1 MSKINMFDFEEYS
14 KELQTCRGIDQHFKG
29 FLEGFKGIG
38 HPAKAPG
45 AFQNLIQEFSKDYP

>member
-1 MSKINMFDFEEYS
+1 MFDFEEYS